1 MDTEIKAQL
10 KNWADLYNN
19 HPNDDERLYEITL
32 NTLQK
37 KIDQIDFED
46 VAGKDLSEKYYEIYE
61 HLLRFAKY
69 LKDNGKCKC

>member
-1 MDTEIKAQL
+1 MNTEIKTLL

-32 NTLQK
+32 NTLQE
-37 KIDQIDFED
+37 KINQADFED
-46 VAGKDLSEKYYEIYE
+46 VVGKELFDKYYIIYE

-69 LKDNGKCKC
+69 LEDNGKCKC